1 MNNPGPAIV
10 PNPDPSSKPRRRKPW
25 TFPLDPEIER
35 VVRQKVESGEYPSV
49 AALFEE
55 ALFLL
60 VERDWSKVQEEL
72 HERMPSVFGPDPS
85 SPPEGDRP

>member
-1 MNNPGPAIV
+1 MDV
-10 PNPDPSSKPRRRKPW
+10 P
-25 TFPLDPEIER
+25 LHPEIEQ

-72 HERMPSVFGPDPS
+72 NERMPSIFGPDPA
-85 SPPEGDRP
+85 SPTEGDRP